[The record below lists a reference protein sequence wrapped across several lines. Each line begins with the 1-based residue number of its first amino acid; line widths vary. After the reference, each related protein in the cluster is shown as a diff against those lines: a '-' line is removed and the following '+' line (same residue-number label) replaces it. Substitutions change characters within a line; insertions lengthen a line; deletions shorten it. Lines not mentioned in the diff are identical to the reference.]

1 MKKSL
6 LLTMMLLSTALTMTA
21 QDNTERLWY
30 DSPAKIWLEALPIG
44 NGRLGGMVYGGTQ
57 NDEVQLNED
66 TFWSGGPHDN
76 NSTTSID
83 HLDEVRNLIFN
94 DKDAEAAKLIDQQF
108 IKGPHGMKYLTL
120 GSLKM
125 DHHCAARLL
134 RPGCRQHHRH
144 ATGKRRTRKFR
155 HQSHCPLCHVVR
167 QEQGRH
173 HGHHTRR

>member
-6 LLTMMLLSTALTMTA
+6 LLTMMLLSASMTMTA

-125 DHHCAARLL
+125 MHE
-134 RPGCRQHHRH
+134 GI
-144 ATGKRRTRKFR
+144 T
-155 HQSHCPLCHVVR
+155 
-167 QEQGRH
+167 QENVSN
-173 HGHHTRR
+173 

>member
-6 LLTMMLLSTALTMTA
+6 LLTMMLLSASMTMTA

-94 DKDAEAAKLIDQQF
+94 DKDAEAAKHIDQQC
-108 IKGPHGMKYLTL
+108 IKGPQGMK
-120 GSLKM
+120 
-125 DHHCAARLL
+125 
-134 RPGCRQHHRH
+134 
-144 ATGKRRTRKFR
+144 
-155 HQSHCPLCHVVR
+155 
-167 QEQGRH
+167 
-173 HGHHTRR
+173 